1 MELYIIS
8 NTPEELQAAAASG
21 ICAGIVLRQ
30 SDFSEPAPSARF
42 EHALKLSGEFA
53 SLHMDVN
60 GKNAEAICYEAHRIL
75 HSGLAAERVVF
86 RFPATHEG
94 FLACKNLTKEGYQV
108 HIDAIGT
115 IQQAWLAMESG
126 AQWIGI
132 SLKGLKNLGTDAFR
146 LAEDC
151 INAIERYSYETRIML
166 DDVTSSEHI
175 AAALSAG
182 VDGIVSNWKLMEQI
196 SGNMWSSNEAQHRL
210 DHTRLLRVLVGEV
223 VNGRNPVVNINAQ
236 IKDALREMSRG
247 GMGAVALVDDGGTI
261 RGVFTDGDLRRMMEQ
276 EGESALQKVLNTLPL
291 KTPVSIDAGA
301 LLVEAQQIFRER
313 KIDNLLVTQN
323 GRLLGMI
330 DIQDLNG

>member
-1 MELYIIS
+1 MELFIKS
-8 NTPEELQAAAASG
+8 NDNAECKTAATSG
-21 ICAGIVLRQ
+21 VCSGIVLRQ
-30 SDFSEPAPSARF
+30 SDFGESGTNMHLENVLR
-42 EHALKLSGEFA
+42 LSNEF
-53 SLHMDVN
+53 SSVHIDVN
-60 GKNAEAICYEAHRIL
+60 GKNAEAICYEAHRVL
-75 HSGLAAERVVF
+75 HIGLAAERVVF
-86 RFPATHEG
+86 RFPATHDG
-94 FLACKNLTKEGYQV
+94 ILACKNLSKEGYSV

-115 IQQAWLAMESG
+115 IQQAWLAMEAG

-132 SLKGLKNLGTDAFR
+132 SLKGLKHLGTDAFR

-151 INAIERYSYETRIML
+151 IKIIERYSYETRVML
-166 DDVTSSEHI
+166 DDVNSSEHI

-182 VDGIVSNWKLMEQI
+182 VDGIISNWKLMEQI

-210 DHTRLLRVLVGEV
+210 DHTRLLRVMVGEV
-223 VNGRNPVVNINAQ
+223 VNGRNPVVNINAS

-276 EGESALQKVLNTLPL
+276 EGETALQKVLNTLPL